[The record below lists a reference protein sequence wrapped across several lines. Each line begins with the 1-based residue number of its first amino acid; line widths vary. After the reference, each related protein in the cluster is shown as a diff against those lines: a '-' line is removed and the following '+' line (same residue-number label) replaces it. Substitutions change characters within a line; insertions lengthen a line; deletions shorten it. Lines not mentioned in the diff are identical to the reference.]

1 MKTKI
6 LVLAVISLLSTQTF
20 AENVFFKTSEVNGK
34 ITAAGINLTDWQA
47 VMSCH
52 FDYKGSR
59 KESIRY
65 PQTWIKKLNE
75 TEYSLKVTK
84 GSLSEFAIPGW
95 RLLTCA
101 YKLILIGKRDQNKTS
116 FGEIYL
122 IGQEHG
128 EMDPQDLKDMQNK
141 VWVDKVLADKTSNL
155 ELFISDDGGITSER

>member
-6 LVLAVISLLSTQTF
+6 LVLAVLSLLTF
-20 AENVFFKTSEVNGK
+20 EAYAENVFFKTSEVNGK
-34 ITAAGINLTDWQA
+34 ITASGINLTDWQA

-65 PQTWIKKLNE
+65 PQTWVKKIND

-101 YKLILIGKRDQNKTS
+101 YKLILIGKRDQIKTA

-122 IGQEHG
+122 LGQENG
-128 EMDPQDLKDMQNK
+128 EMDPQDLKDIQNK
-141 VWVDKVLADKTSNL
+141 EWVDKVLADKTMNL
-155 ELFISDDGGITSER
+155 ELFISPDGGITSER